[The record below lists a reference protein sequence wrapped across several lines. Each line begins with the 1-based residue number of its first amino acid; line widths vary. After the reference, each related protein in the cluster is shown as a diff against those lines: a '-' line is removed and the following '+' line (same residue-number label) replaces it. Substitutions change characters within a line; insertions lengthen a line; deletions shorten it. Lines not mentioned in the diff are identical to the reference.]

1 MAVAAVNIVIEQ
13 GTDYEEVF
21 TVNNPDGSPLDLT
34 GYTGIAKIRKFPE
47 STTSTPFSV
56 GIVSAAGQVVVS
68 LANTVTSSL
77 KGGRYY
83 YDVIITAESTGK
95 KSKVVD
101 GMVIVNP
108 SESI

>member
-13 GTDYEEVF
+13 GTDYQEVF

-34 GYTGIAKIRKFPE
+34 GHTGAAKIRKFPE
-47 STTSTPFSV
+47 SAASTPFTV

-68 LANTVTSSL
+68 LANTVTEDL

-83 YDVIITAESTGK
+83 YDVIITSSANK
-95 KSKVVD
+95 KTKVVD
-101 GMVIVNP
+101 GMVLVNA
-108 SESI
+108 SEAI

>member
-13 GTDYEEVF
+13 GTDYQEVF
-21 TVNNPDGSPLDLT
+21 TVNNPDGSPLNLT
-34 GYTGIAKIRKFPE
+34 GYTAAAKMRKFPD
-47 STTSTPFSV
+47 SSTSTSFNV
-56 GIVSAAGQVVVS
+56 GIVSTAGQVVVS
-68 LANTVTSSL
+68 IANTITTQL

-83 YDVIITAESTGK
+83 YDVIITEGSTGK

>member
-13 GTDYEEVF
+13 GTDYQEVF

-34 GYTGIAKIRKFPE
+34 GYTGAAKIRKFPD
-47 STTSTPFSV
+47 STASTSFNV
-56 GIVSAAGQVVVS
+56 GIVSATGQVVVS
-68 LANTVTSSL
+68 LANTVTSEL

-101 GMVIVNP
+101 GMVLVNP